1 MLALTN
7 LEDYSESVSMKLQT
21 THLPYEKDD
30 FSTGQT
36 LRSTGRADVDDQPI
50 P

>member
-1 MLALTN
+1 
-7 LEDYSESVSMKLQT
+7 MKLQT
-21 THLPYEKDD
+21 TYLPDEKDD

-36 LRSTGRADVDDQPI
+36 LRSLGRADGDDQPI